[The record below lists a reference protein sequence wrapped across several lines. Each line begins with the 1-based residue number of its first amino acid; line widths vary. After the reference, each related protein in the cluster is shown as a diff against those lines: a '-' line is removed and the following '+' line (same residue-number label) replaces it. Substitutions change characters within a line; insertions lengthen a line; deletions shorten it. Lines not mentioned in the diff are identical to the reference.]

1 MISTKAFNEALR
13 YQVNQLGNVVRGLE
27 MIAEHLEQHWSH
39 GAYQTL
45 AKDCRRLLSHIP
57 PGRLSPTLVTR
68 LQALSL
74 LRTDEDPGTPDVT
87 GLCRTPTH
95 AVLLLLVDQHPQ
107 PSGLVR
113 ELWVEPAQASVQSA
127 GFAPEADED
136 FRQALM
142 AGCLAAGR
150 ILEQVGILPVYHL
163 PEDYVFH
170 IAPGTFGEN
179 PRLQER
185 SGWLASALSS
195 VAWWGGLT
203 MPGVIAAT
211 GCCESHGQIGELR
224 GVTAKIAACLRER
237 PEVDKILVLSREALP
252 HPYNCDP
259 RVIPVSS
266 LEDAIQAV
274 WGTQWRTRLMPPK
287 PSIYAAVEKALYIYG
302 KEGNFPE
309 ALRRFEVLSGFFAQ
323 ASQFP
328 PRYRFLC
335 DWRRASCYTHLGR
348 PDRASVLFQQWVP
361 EVEALWGEGEISAED
376 YVNFFASY
384 GVYLQDVFAFAQ
396 GAAVLG
402 TLLDQRAEH
411 RVTRLQRAKLLGTQG
426 QLLMFHG
433 DFVAAEH
440 ALLHAYQLIEAEEK
454 PRNCTYLAQLYTLW
468 GRFATAWRYLEEG
481 RALNAQ
487 MVTLPS
493 QQRLN
498 HLFHGVWEAR
508 LCYAGGDFVQAITAA
523 EAVLALRP
531 LDYPGSLAWK
541 WKGMAHLA
549 RGEQDAGVAAL
560 QEGMLFHAPDYFRE
574 SPNVRLIMQTA
585 RIALLEWCLHT
596 GHACP
601 NGIPFHVRELC
612 ASLAAFPEAQPY
624 FRTEMRTLTHW
635 SPGHPRAMTC
645 LHHSLRTL
653 AAKIIY

>member
-1 MISTKAFNEALR
+1 
-13 YQVNQLGNVVRGLE
+13 
-27 MIAEHLEQHWSH
+27 
-39 GAYQTL
+39 
-45 AKDCRRLLSHIP
+45 
-57 PGRLSPTLVTR
+57 
-68 LQALSL
+68 
-74 LRTDEDPGTPDVT
+74 
-87 GLCRTPTH
+87 
-95 AVLLLLVDQHPQ
+95 
-107 PSGLVR
+107 
-113 ELWVEPAQASVQSA
+113 
-127 GFAPEADED
+127 
-136 FRQALM
+136 
-142 AGCLAAGR
+142 
-150 ILEQVGILPVYHL
+150 
-163 PEDYVFH
+163 
-170 IAPGTFGEN
+170 
-179 PRLQER
+179 
-185 SGWLASALSS
+185 
-195 VAWWGGLT
+195 

-211 GCCESHGQIGELR
+211 GFYEPHGPIGEIR
-224 GVTAKIAACLRER
+224 GITAKIAACLRER
-237 PEVDKILVLSREALP
+237 PEVEKILVLSRAPVP
-252 HPYNCDP
+252 HPYRCDP
-259 RVIPVSS
+259 RVIPVDS

-274 WGTQWRTRLMPPK
+274 WGTQWQTRLVPPK
-287 PSIYAAVEKALYIYG
+287 PSIYAAVEKVLYIYG

-309 ALRRFEVLSGFFAQ
+309 ALRRFEVLGGFFAQ
-323 ASQFP
+323 APQFP

-335 DWRRASCYTHLGR
+335 DWRRASCHTHLGR
-348 PDRASVLFQQWVP
+348 PDRASALFQQWVP
-361 EVEALWGEGEISAED
+361 AVEALWREGEISAED

-402 TLLDQRAEH
+402 TLLDQCAEP

-468 GRFATAWRYLEEG
+468 GRFETAWRYLEEG

-508 LCYAGGDFVQAITAA
+508 LCYASGDFVQAIATA

-541 WKGMAHLA
+541 WKGLAHLA
-549 RGEQDAGVAAL
+549 RGEQDAGYAAL
-560 QEGMLFHAPDYFRE
+560 QEGMRFHAPDYFRD

-596 GHACP
+596 GNACP
-601 NGIPFHVRELC
+601 NGVPFHVRELC

-624 FRTEMRTLTHW
+624 FRTEMQALTHW
-635 SPGHPRAMTC
+635 LPGHPMASAC
-645 LHHSLRTL
+645 LHQSLRTL
-653 AAKIIY
+653 ATKIVY

>member
-87 GLCRTPTH
+87 GLCHIPTH
-95 AVLLLLVDQHPQ
+95 AVLVLLVDQHPQ

-113 ELWVEPAQASVQSA
+113 ELWVEPVQTSVQSA

-136 FRQALM
+136 FRQALV

-150 ILEQVGILPVYHL
+150 ILEQVGILPVSSL

-185 SGWLASALSS
+185 SGWLASALSY

-211 GCCESHGQIGELR
+211 GFCESHGQLGDLR
-224 GVTAKIAACLRER
+224 GVTAKIVACLRER
-237 PEVDKILVLSREALP
+237 PEVDKILVLSREPLP
-252 HPYNCDP
+252 YPYSGDP
-259 RVIPVSS
+259 RVIPVGS

-274 WGTQWRTRLMPPK
+274 WGTPWRTRLLPPK

-309 ALRRFEVLSGFFAQ
+309 ALRRFEVLSRFFAQ

-348 PDRASVLFQQWVP
+348 PDRASALFQQWVP

-468 GRFATAWRYLEEG
+468 GRFA
-481 RALNAQ
+481 N
-487 MVTLPS
+487 
-493 QQRLN
+493 
-498 HLFHGVWEAR
+498 
-508 LCYAGGDFVQAITAA
+508 C
-523 EAVLALRP
+523 LALPGRGPCTQCPDGHVSLASNGSITSFMGSGRP
-531 LDYPGSLAWK
+531 VCAMQAATLCRPSPPLRPCSRYVPWITQALWPGSG
-541 WKGMAHLA
+541 KGWPIWHVESRTQGQPRYRKACVSMRQTIFATVPMYDSLCKRRGSHCWSGVCTPATRVPMAYPFMS
-549 RGEQDAGVAAL
+549 ESC
-560 QEGMLFHAPDYFRE
+560 APR
-574 SPNVRLIMQTA
+574 
-585 RIALLEWCLHT
+585 
-596 GHACP
+596 
-601 NGIPFHVRELC
+601 
-612 ASLAAFPEAQPY
+612 
-624 FRTEMRTLTHW
+624 
-635 SPGHPRAMTC
+635 
-645 LHHSLRTL
+645 
-653 AAKIIY
+653 